1 MTPQQRPILLDLSRL
16 VSRVG
21 RGTLTGID
29 RVEQAYLDRTLT
41 APGPVFG
48 LIHSA
53 PGYVLLDRAGL
64 AELARRL
71 RGQDPWGPPDLIAR
85 LHLRQPAARRRALS
99 DLRRL
104 ALGWCLPRKLREML
118 RRHLPAHVT
127 YLNVGHAN
135 ISRRTL
141 AAVRTLPE
149 ARIGVL
155 LHDTIPLDHPTF
167 ASPGV
172 PEAFEVKIAHIARY
186 ADCCI
191 CNSDVTRR
199 AAERHLARHGR
210 IPPMCVAHLG
220 ITMPQPGDGA
230 LPRDIDP
237 DRPRFVALGTIE
249 PRKNHALLL
258 DVWERIAQDR
268 AAGAAHPQ
276 LVIIGARGWRNTDVF
291 ARLDSSPLMGR
302 DIHEL
307 GPADDATSAAVL
319 QGADALLFPSLAEG
333 FGLPALEA
341 AALGTPVICSDLPVF
356 REILGTYPLYAD
368 PSDTYAWCRLVGSAM
383 GRGIR
388 NAGAAQRPAIP
399 DWEAHFALV
408 SEALDTDM
416 RGHGAARQRD
426 VR

>member
-1 MTPQQRPILLDLSRL
+1 MSPHQRPILLDLSRL
-16 VSRVG
+16 VSRAG

-29 RVEQAYLDRTLT
+29 RVELAYLDRTLA
-41 APGPVFG
+41 APAAVFG
-48 LIHSA
+48 LVRSA
-53 PGYVLLDRAGL
+53 PGYILLDRGGL
-64 AELARRL
+64 AHLARRL
-71 RGQDPWGPPDLIAR
+71 RGQDPWGRPDLIAR
-85 LHLRQPAARRRALS
+85 LHLRQPPARRRALS
-99 DLRRL
+99 DLRRI
-104 ALGWCLPRKLREML
+104 ALCWSLPRGLEASL
-118 RRHLPAHVT
+118 RRHLPANVT

-141 AAVRTLPE
+141 DAVRKLPQ

-155 LHDTIPLDHPTF
+155 LHDTIPLDHPAF

-172 PEAFEVKIAHIARY
+172 PEAFDEKIAHIARY
-186 ADCCI
+186 ADWCI

-210 IPPMCVAHLG
+210 VPAICVAHLG
-220 ITMPQPGDGA
+220 ITVPQPGDGA
-230 LPRDIDP
+230 LPRNIDP
-237 DRPRFVALGTIE
+237 ERPHFVVLGTIE

-258 DVWERIAQDR
+258 DVWERIAQESP
-268 AAGAAHPQ
+268 AGTAHPQ
-276 LVIIGARGWRNTDVF
+276 LVIIGARGWRNADVF
-291 ARLDSSPLMGR
+291 ARLDGSPQMGR

-307 GPADDATSAAVL
+307 GPVDDATAAAVL
-319 QGADALLFPSLAEG
+319 RGADALLFPSLAEG

-368 PSDTYAWCRLVGSAM
+368 PSDTYAWVRLVGSAT
-383 GRGIR
+383 GSGIR
-388 NAGAAQRPAIP
+388 NAGTARPPAIP
-399 DWEAHFALV
+399 DWEAHFAHV

-416 RGHGAARQRD
+416 RNHGAARQRD